1 MAISMRVNL
10 KIIKDMEKVHMSII
24 ILDGTRDNS
33 IMTLN
38 KDKESKFFIKK
49 HLSKAIF

>member
-1 MAISMRVNL
+1 MAISTRANL
-10 KIIKDMEKVHMSII
+10 KIIKDKEKVHMLII
-24 ILDGTRDNS
+24 ILDGTKDNL

-38 KDKESKFFIKK
+38 KAKESKFFIKK